1 MHILTFSFLSLKKE
15 PSNMFNMI
23 YDFLQSLSSAK
34 MERNQVD
41 ICHKTSSD
49 EENKEEPKE
58 K

>member
-1 MHILTFSFLSLKKE
+1 
-15 PSNMFNMI
+15 MFNMI